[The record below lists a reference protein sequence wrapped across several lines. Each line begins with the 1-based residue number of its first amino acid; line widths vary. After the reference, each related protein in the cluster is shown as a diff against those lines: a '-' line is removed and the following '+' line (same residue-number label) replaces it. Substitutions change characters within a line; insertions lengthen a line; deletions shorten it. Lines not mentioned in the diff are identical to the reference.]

1 MRVVITGGGTGG
13 HLSVAKA
20 FLEEFNRREITCGFV
35 GSTRGQD
42 QLYFAKEEKFH
53 QKWFLDS
60 CGVVNQRGFS
70 RVSALWQQGRAL
82 KKAFEILR
90 EFKPDFVL
98 SVGGYS
104 AAPAAFGAKLLG
116 IPLIIHEQNARI
128 GRLNKILKPFA
139 MLFFSSYLE
148 NSPIKF
154 YPVLEGVFRNARVRE
169 SVQTILFM
177 GGSQGARAINNFALS
192 MGTELKNRGIKVLCQ
207 SGKADF
213 RRVVLEFLN
222 DGLKVGILR
231 ENWELLKEMESE
243 AVDSKAVLINGL
255 PHSANAPFA
264 MTEVGSSKTAFA
276 MTEGKQ
282 DSKAGVE
289 SVKGVGSGQDAESLE
304 NRVQCVEIGEFSGVD
319 VVVFGFSK
327 SMAEIYALCDFAVCR
342 AGASSLW
349 ELCANG
355 LPALFVPYPYAAGNH
370 QYYNAHFIEQKGLG
384 FLCLEQDLF
393 CNVLWDSL
401 ELLEGN
407 ISKISANLQKECA
420 IDATAQMC
428 DVILQHIK

>member
-20 FLEEFNRREITCGFV
+20 FLEEFNRRAITCVFV

-42 QLYFAKEEKFH
+42 SLYFANEEKLH

-60 CGVVNQRGFS
+60 CGVVNQRGFN
-70 RVSALWQQGRAL
+70 RVVALWRQGRAL
-82 KKAFEILR
+82 KEAIGILR

-139 MLFFSSYLE
+139 TVFFSSYLE
-148 NSPIKF
+148 DSPIKF
-154 YPVLEGVFRNARVRE
+154 YPVLEGVFKNARVRE

-177 GGSQGARAINNFALS
+177 GGSQGARAINCFALS
-192 MGTELKNRGIKVLCQ
+192 VGKALKNRGIKMLCQ

-213 RRVVLEFLN
+213 RRVVLGFLN
-222 DGLKVGILR
+222 DGLRVGIVR
-231 ENWELLKEMESE
+231 ENWELLKEVESL
-243 AVDSKAVLINGL
+243 KAVSG
-255 PHSANAPFA
+255 
-264 MTEVGSSKTAFA
+264 E
-276 MTEGKQ
+276 
-282 DSKAGVE
+282 DVE
-289 SVKGVGSGQDAESLE
+289 SLK
-304 NRVQCVEIGEFSGVD
+304 NRVECVEIGEFSGVD
-319 VVVFGFSK
+319 VVVFWFSK

-370 QYYNAHFIEQKGLG
+370 QYYNAQCIAQKGLG
-384 FLCLEQDLF
+384 FLCLEEDLF

-401 ELLEGN
+401 ESLEGN
-407 ISKISANLQKECA
+407 ISKISTNLQKECA
-420 IDATAQMC
+420 INAVAQMC
-428 DVILQHIK
+428 DVILQRIK

>member
-13 HLSVAKA
+13 HLSVARA
-20 FLEEFNRREITCGFV
+20 FLEEFSKRGIACGFI

-42 QLYFAKEEKFH
+42 RLYFENEEKFC

-60 CGVVNQRGFS
+60 CGVVNQHGLGKIA
-70 RVSALWQQGRAL
+70 ALWQQWRAL
-82 KKAFEILR
+82 QQARGILK
-90 EFKPDFVL
+90 EFQPAFVL

-139 MLFFSSYLE
+139 KLFFSSYLE
-148 NSPIKF
+148 DSTIKF
-154 YPVLEGVFRNARVRE
+154 YPVLEGVFKSARVRE
-169 SVQTILFM
+169 SVKTILFM

-192 MGTELKNRGIKVLCQ
+192 MGAELKNRGIKVLCQ

-213 RRVVLEFLN
+213 RRVVEEFLN
-222 DGLKVGILR
+222 DGLRVGILR
-231 ENWELLKEMESE
+231 ESWELL
-243 AVDSKAVLINGL
+243 
-255 PHSANAPFA
+255 NAA
-264 MTEVGSSKTAFA
+264 ER
-276 MTEGKQ
+276 Q
-282 DSKAGVE
+282 DSKTEVE
-289 SVKGVGSGQDAESLE
+289 SAKDAASKQGVESLE
-304 NRVQCVEIGEFSGVD
+304 NRVQCVKLEAFDEVD

-327 SMAEIYALCDFAVCR
+327 AMAEIYALCDFAVCR

-370 QYYNAHFIEQKGLG
+370 QYYNARFLEQKGLG

-393 CNVLWDSL
+393 CDVLWDSL
-401 ELLEGN
+401 ELLESN
-407 ISKISANLQKECA
+407 ISKISADLQKECA
-420 IDATAQMC
+420 IDAVAQMC
-428 DVILQHIK
+428 DVILQNFLQ

>member
-13 HLSVAKA
+13 HLSVARA
-20 FLEEFNRREITCGFV
+20 FLEEFSKRGIACGFI

-42 QLYFAKEEKFH
+42 RLYFENEEKFC

-60 CGVVNQRGFS
+60 CGVVNQHGLGKIA
-70 RVSALWQQGRAL
+70 ALWQQWRAL
-82 KKAFEILR
+82 QQARGILK
-90 EFKPDFVL
+90 EFQPAFVL

-139 MLFFSSYLE
+139 KLFFSSYLE
-148 NSPIKF
+148 DSPIKF
-154 YPVLEGVFRNARVRE
+154 YPVLEGVFKSARVRE
-169 SVQTILFM
+169 SVKTILFM

-192 MGTELKNRGIKVLCQ
+192 MGAELKNRGIKVLCQ

-213 RRVVLEFLN
+213 KRVVEEFLN
-222 DGLKVGILR
+222 DGLRVGILR
-231 ENWELLKEMESE
+231 ENWELFKEMESE
-243 AVDSKAVLINGL
+243 VGESEDSKGGQDYGL
-255 PHSANAPFA
+255 LHCVRNDGSSKIV
-264 MTEVGSSKTAFA
+264 MTEVRG
-276 MTEGKQ
+276 Q
-282 DSKAGVE
+282 DSKTEVE
-289 SVKGVGSGQDAESLE
+289 SAKDTASKQDVESLE
-304 NRVQCVEIGEFSGVD
+304 NRVQCVELGALDEVD

-327 SMAEIYALCDFAVCR
+327 AMAEIYALCDFAVCR

-370 QYYNAHFIEQKGLG
+370 QYYNARFLEQKGLG

-393 CNVLWDSL
+393 CDVLWDSL
-401 ELLEGN
+401 ELLESN
-407 ISKISANLQKECA
+407 ISKISADLQKECA
-420 IDATAQMC
+420 IDAVAQMC
-428 DVILQHIK
+428 DVILQNFLQ